1 METAN
6 RDTKLGL
13 QIASQ
18 LRDEIVAGQL
28 PVGSA
33 LRLASLAERLG
44 VSTTPVREALT
55 ILERQGLVISQLHRG
70 FRVAEITPKEIAA
83 LYNVHAYMSELLA
96 ESATRRLS
104 EEDIDELEELDAQM
118 REATAEGNATL
129 AADLNHEFHR
139 RINRKA
145 GLPLVVRFLS
155 ETTPFVAAAPGSR
168 HPGLGA
174 AAARGPPRDHRG
186 AAQARQRDRRRARRR
201 ADPPLGRA
209 RERVRLVAERPGCPS
224 PPRAPRN
231 RAKRSDRL
239 RRDIPEPVLIP
250 SAVAA

>member
-1 METAN
+1 MTGLESPKKPGSVTAPMGGTG

-83 LYNVHAYMSELLA
+83 IYNVHAYMSELLA

-104 EEDIDELEELDAQM
+104 EEEIDELEELDAQM
-118 REATAEGNATL
+118 REATADGNATL

-145 GLPLVVRFLS
+145 GLPLIMRFLG
-155 ETTPFVAAAPGSR
+155 ETTPFVTRRQDPDVPGWAEQRLEGHHEIIEALRKRDAALVAELIGSHIR
-168 HPGLGA
+168 RSGELASAFASTQGA
-174 AAARGPPRDHRG
+174 AAGSAAR
-186 AAQARQRDRRRARRR
+186 
-201 ADPPLGRA
+201 
-209 RERVRLVAERPGCPS
+209 
-224 PPRAPRN
+224 
-231 RAKRSDRL
+231 
-239 RRDIPEPVLIP
+239 
-250 SAVAA
+250 

>member
-13 QIASQ
+13 KIASQ

-28 PVGSA
+28 AVGSA

-83 LYNVHAYMSELLA
+83 IYNVHAYMSELLA

-104 EEDIDELEELDAQM
+104 EEDIDELEELDGQM
-118 REATAEGNATL
+118 REATANGNAPL

-139 RINRKA
+139 HINRKA
-145 GLPLVVRFLS
+145 GLPLLVRFLS
-155 ETTPFVAAAPGSR
+155 ETTPFVARRQDPDIPGWAEQRLEGHHSIIEALRKRDSAKVAELVGEQIRRSGELASAFASTQGTVTQGGAVGAEPESASR
-168 HPGLGA
+168 TTS
-174 AAARGPPRDHRG
+174 AAAR
-186 AAQARQRDRRRARRR
+186 
-201 ADPPLGRA
+201 
-209 RERVRLVAERPGCPS
+209 
-224 PPRAPRN
+224 
-231 RAKRSDRL
+231 
-239 RRDIPEPVLIP
+239 
-250 SAVAA
+250 

>member
-1 METAN
+1 MGGAG

-83 LYNVHAYMSELLA
+83 IYNVHAYMSELLA

-104 EEDIDELEELDAQM
+104 EEEIDELEELDAQM

-145 GLPLVVRFLS
+145 GLPLIMRFLG
-155 ETTPFVAAAPGSR
+155 ETTPFVTRRQDPDVPGWAEQRLEGHHEIIEALRKRDAALVAELIGSHIR
-168 HPGLGA
+168 RSGELASAFASTQGA
-174 AAARGPPRDHRG
+174 AAGSAAR
-186 AAQARQRDRRRARRR
+186 
-201 ADPPLGRA
+201 
-209 RERVRLVAERPGCPS
+209 
-224 PPRAPRN
+224 
-231 RAKRSDRL
+231 
-239 RRDIPEPVLIP
+239 
-250 SAVAA
+250 

>member
-1 METAN
+1 MTGLESPEKPGSVSAPMGAKGT
-6 RDTKLGL
+6 DTKRGV

-28 PVGSA
+28 PVGSP
-33 LRLASLAERLG
+33 LRLATLAERLN

-83 LYNVHAYMSELLA
+83 IYNVHAYMSELLA

-104 EEDIDELEELDAQM
+104 EEEIDELEELDAQM

-145 GLPLVVRFLS
+145 GLPLIVRFLG
-155 ETTPFVAAAPGSR
+155 ETTPFVTRRQDPDVPGW
-168 HPGLGA
+168 A
-174 AAARGPPRDHRG
+174 E
-186 AAQARQRDRRRARRR
+186 QRLEGHHEIIEALRRRDA
-201 ADPPLGRA
+201 P
-209 RERVRLVAERPGCPS
+209 LVAELIGSHIR
-224 PPRAPRN
+224 
-231 RAKRSDRL
+231 RSGEL
-239 RRDIPEPVLIP
+239 ATAFAAAG
-250 SAVAA
+250 SAAR